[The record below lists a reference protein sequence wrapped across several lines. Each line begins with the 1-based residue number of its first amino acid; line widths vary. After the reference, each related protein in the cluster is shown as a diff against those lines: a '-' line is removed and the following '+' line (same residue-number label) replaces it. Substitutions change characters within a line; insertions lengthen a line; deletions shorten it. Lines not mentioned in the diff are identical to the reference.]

1 MSNRVQHKTFGKGT
15 IVQIASDTI
24 TVKFDDGTRKEFVR
38 KNFEDYFTYLPNGS
52 APHTVPSPPQE
63 HTHTTTTH
71 NGNYPE
77 VVYATTNADFLNK
90 RFGTNYKAWMQC
102 GWNYDYD
109 TIVWMLPFDGVK
121 HWGWI
126 SRIVDT
132 NTVEERYVDSPLLK
146 SPKHKEI
153 DKYHRIVVKKE
164 KTFGR
169 YVILGLYRYDFEN
182 SCEPNLRIWKKE
194 KDFI

>member
-52 APHTVPSPPQE
+52 APHTVPLPPQE

-90 RFGTNYKAWMQC
+90 RFGTNYKAWMKC
-102 GWNYDYD
+102 TWPYNDN
-109 TIVWMLPFDGVK
+109 TAVWMLDFTGVGDA
-121 HWGWI
+121 GWDN
-126 SRIVDT
+126 RIVDA
-132 NTVEERYVDSPLLK
+132 NTVREEYIGFPMAIA
-146 SPKHKEI
+146 PIKENR
-153 DKYHRIVVKKE
+153 RIIVKKE
-164 KTFGR
+164 KEFGR

-182 SCEPNLRIWKKE
+182 SHEPHLRIWKKV